1 MGKNNRERRAAKCR
15 RQRASRPGPPRHSQ
29 HGRAGRSHGGF
40 DPPATVEELAWQA
53 VGLWRADEVRYRGL
67 LDVLE
72 ERGQPALAIL
82 ERMLGQA
89 VATLWQR
96 GWTAVEAVHVT
107 KRLLSEPHAHVVAA
121 AALEDL
127 RARGDRGALHPGW
140 AAQVAVLSERAGGY
154 SPSLDVVLLVA
165 VLAVVSRLPDVPST
179 IPAPADS
186 PAVAGL
192 ASARLD
198 ERMLARVRALLVKAE
213 STDFPEEAEALT
225 AKAQALIARHA
236 IDEALLESGHDNATP
251 TMRRVLLDDPYADAK
266 ASLVTAVALAN
277 RCRVVQSPAFG
288 WCTVFGFGGDLD
300 AVELLVASL
309 LAQATRTMAR
319 HGPRRDPSGRST
331 TRSFRRS
338 FLLGF
343 SQRIGQR
350 LGEATATQVT
360 EAQAEHGRLLPVLA
374 SRDEHVRAA
383 EQAMFPQAVK
393 RSTSVS
399 NASGWTAGQAAADL
413 AELSVGARLLD
424 SS

>member
-1 MGKNNRERRAAKCR
+1 
-15 RQRASRPGPPRHSQ
+15 
-29 HGRAGRSHGGF
+29 
-40 DPPATVEELAWQA
+40 
-53 VGLWRADEVRYRGL
+53 
-67 LDVLE
+67 
-72 ERGQPALAIL
+72 
-82 ERMLGQA
+82 
-89 VATLWQR
+89 
-96 GWTAVEAVHVT
+96 VHVT

-127 RARGDRGALHPGW
+127 RARGDRGALPPGW

-374 SRDEHVRAA
+374 SRDERVRAA